1 MYKKTGETPINQ
13 TTRTARWKLFGHI
26 MRRDKNVP
34 ANQAMNT
41 YYEKTEKTGFRGKR
55 RTTLPTTLNADLMK
69 LNNHNNKHLADHNYY
84 KQMTLNNR
92 EELEHLKTLAQDRNT
107 WRALV
112 KSVVQ
117 AGNAGTSE
125 EEPAK
130 SQ

>member
-1 MYKKTGETPINQ
+1 MK
-13 TTRTARWKLFGHI
+13 
-26 MRRDKNVP
+26 
-34 ANQAMNT
+34 
-41 YYEKTEKTGFRGKR
+41 KTEKTGFRGKR
-55 RTTLPTTLNADLMK
+55 RTTLPTTLNADLTK
-69 LNNHNNKHLADHNYY
+69 LKNHNNKHLADHNYY